1 MSYPHFSEG
10 TQRLLSDHPSLP
22 SSRSRELGSEFLVA
36 QARVCRSLGR
46 LSYPLCRML
55 DELAMGQL
63 PYFREGSDQDRK
75 EGGKKSGYRF
85 AGISPSLE
93 AEYRRRRAETGGVE
107 REFAQWES
115 DFLQRF
121 TFELIEQ
128 VALRAQPAPA
138 PEPSRTARSENAI
151 HPAWNVQAELTEL
164 AAALAAARVQRDQ
177 MLAGN
182 LLLVAQIAIRRS
194 RAQREFTL
202 DDLFAAGTDGL
213 FIAINRYDP
222 TVALFSTYATPWIAM
237 AIDRFAANNRHV
249 IRLPIGLQAKLRR
262 VGEPAGALIPSTVSL
277 EEPRPGAGPED
288 EGCIADTIAD
298 SAVLR
303 PLEGME
309 RAELTRRLE
318 AGIASLGGL
327 KQFIVALRSEV
338 GDAASLGAALFR
350 QEAELSRAR
359 GRATAVAAEKTLDQP
374 ARIRRMDSPAE
385 TAEHSAPVGSL
396 ETVPLP
402 MAV

>member
-1 MSYPHFSEG
+1 MSYPQFSEG

-22 SSRSRELGSEFLVA
+22 SSRSRDLGTEFLA
-36 QARVCRSLGR
+36 SQARVCRSLGR
-46 LSYPLCRML
+46 LGYPLSRML

-93 AEYRRRRAETGGVE
+93 AEYRRCRAQSDAS
-107 REFAQWES
+107 RPDEFARWSS

-121 TFELIEQ
+121 TFEVIEQ
-128 VALRAQPAPA
+128 VALRAQPLPGPA
-138 PEPSRTARSENAI
+138 SALAD
-151 HPAWNVQAELTEL
+151 ELSEL
-164 AAALAAARVQRDQ
+164 AAALAAARVHRDR

-182 LLLVAQIAIRRS
+182 LLLVAQIAIRRA

-262 VGEPAGALIPSTVSL
+262 EGEPAGALIPSTISL
-277 EEPRPGAGPED
+277 EEPRPGAAPED
-288 EGCIADTIAD
+288 GGCLADTIAD
-298 SAVLR
+298 SAAVR

-309 RAELTRRLE
+309 RSELTRRLE

-338 GDAASLGAALFR
+338 GDAASLGADLFR

-359 GRATAVAAEKTLDQP
+359 GRATALAAEKTLDQP
-374 ARIRRMDSPAE
+374 ARIRRMDVPEAASEPTTHVGAVE
-385 TAEHSAPVGSL
+385 TTALPV
-396 ETVPLP
+396 
-402 MAV
+402 AV

>member
-1 MSYPHFSEG
+1 MSYPQFSEG
-10 TQRLLSDHPSLP
+10 TQRLLHDHPSLP

-46 LSYPLCRML
+46 LGYPLTRML
-55 DELAMGQL
+55 DELAMGQM

-93 AEYRRRRAETGGVE
+93 AEYRTRRAEMARVVPNALSD
-107 REFAQWES
+107 EFAQWTS

-128 VALRAQPAPA
+128 VALRAQPVPG
-138 PEPSRTARSENAI
+138 SGEN
-151 HPAWNVQAELTEL
+151 VMAELNEL
-164 AAALAAARVQRDQ
+164 AAALAAARLKRDH
-177 MLAGN
+177 MLGGN

-194 RAQREFTL
+194 RAQREFSL

-262 VGEPAGALIPSTVSL
+262 EGEPAGALIPSTVSL
-277 EEPRPGAGPED
+277 EEPRPGAGPEE
-288 EGCIADTIAD
+288 EGCIADTLAD
-298 SAVLR
+298 PAALR

-309 RAELTRRLE
+309 RAELSRRLE
-318 AGIASLGGL
+318 AGIASLSGL

-338 GDAASLGAALFR
+338 GDAAALGSALFR
-350 QEAELSRAR
+350 QEIELSRAR
-359 GRATAVAAEKTLDQP
+359 GRATASAAEKTMDQP
-374 ARIRRMDSPAE
+374 ARIRRMDVPGE
-385 TAEHSAPVGSL
+385 TSEHTTPVGPL

-402 MAV
+402 VAV